1 MDDIKDSLLKHI
13 PFYGTLGF
21 RLIQIKDGHAHFE
34 IDLREELTQN
44 GMIHGGVLASMI
56 DSTCACAAY
65 SLIYPKGWVTTID
78 LQVSYLKPV
87 SKGTLTAKAVCLR
100 SGKNI
105 SFCESKIYN
114 EKRELICIG
123 TSQLLRVAPLTK

>member
-1 MDDIKDSLLKHI
+1 MDDLKASLIDRI
-13 PFYGTLGF
+13 PFYRTLGF
-21 RLIQIKDGHAHFE
+21 KLIEIKDGHAHFE
-34 IDLREELTQN
+34 MDIREALTQN

-56 DSTCACAAY
+56 DSTCACAAF
-65 SLIYPKGWVTTID
+65 SLIYPEGWVTTID

-87 SKGTLTAKAVCLR
+87 SKGTLIAKAECLR

-114 EKRELICIG
+114 DKGELICIG
-123 TSQLLRVAPLTK
+123 TSQLLKVATKKT

>member
-1 MDDIKDSLLKHI
+1 MDDIKDSLIKRI
-13 PFYGTLGF
+13 PFYRTLGF
-21 RLIQIKDGHAHFE
+21 RLLEIKDGHAYFE
-34 IDLREELTQN
+34 MDIREEFTQN
-44 GMIHGGVLASMI
+44 GLIHGGVLASMI
-56 DSTCACAAY
+56 DSTCACAAF

-87 SKGTLTAKAVCLR
+87 AKGTLTAKAECLR

-114 EKRELICIG
+114 EKGELICIG
-123 TSQLLRVAPLTK
+123 TSQLLRVTL

>member
-1 MDDIKDSLLKHI
+1 MDDIKDWLIKHI
-13 PFYGTLGF
+13 PFYSTLGF
-21 RLIQIKDGHAHFE
+21 RLIDIKDGHAHFE

-44 GMIHGGVLASMI
+44 GMVHGGVLASMI

-87 SKGTLTAKAVCLR
+87 SKGTLTAKAECLR

-105 SFCESKIYN
+105 AFCESKIYN
-114 EKRELICIG
+114 EKGELICIG
-123 TSQLLRVAPLTK
+123 TSQLLRVAPIIK

>member
-1 MDDIKDSLLKHI
+1 MDI
-13 PFYGTLGF
+13 
-21 RLIQIKDGHAHFE
+21 
-34 IDLREELTQN
+34 REELTQN

-56 DSTCACAAY
+56 DSTCACAAF

-87 SKGTLTAKAVCLR
+87 SKGTLTAKADCLR
-100 SGKNI
+100 SGKNV

-114 EKRELICIG
+114 EKGELICIG

>member
-1 MDDIKDSLLKHI
+1 MDDIKDSLIKRI
-13 PFYGTLGF
+13 PFYRTLGF
-21 RLIQIKDGHAHFE
+21 RLIEIKNGHAHFE
-34 IDLREELTQN
+34 MDIREEFTQN

-56 DSTCACAAY
+56 DSTCACAAF

-87 SKGTLTAKAVCLR
+87 SKGTLTAKANCLR

-114 EKRELICIG
+114 EKGELICFG
-123 TSQLLRVAPLTK
+123 TSQLLRVAPTTK

>member
-1 MDDIKDSLLKHI
+1 MDDIKDSLIKHI
-13 PFYGTLGF
+13 PFYSTLGF
-21 RLIQIKDGHAHFE
+21 RLIEIKDGHAHFE

-44 GMIHGGVLASMI
+44 GMVHGGVLASMI

-87 SKGTLTAKAVCLR
+87 SKGTLTAKAECLR

-114 EKRELICIG
+114 EKGELICIG
-123 TSQLLRVAPLTK
+123 TSQLLRVAPITK

>member
-1 MDDIKDSLLKHI
+1 MDDIKDSLIKHI
-13 PFYGTLGF
+13 PFYSTLGF
-21 RLIQIKDGHAHFE
+21 RLIEIQDGHAHFE
-34 IDLREELTQN
+34 IDLREEFTQN
-44 GMIHGGVLASMI
+44 GMVHGGVLASMI

-87 SKGTLTAKAVCLR
+87 SQGTLTAKAECLR

-114 EKRELICIG
+114 EKGELICIG

>member
-1 MDDIKDSLLKHI
+1 MDDIKDSLIKHI
-13 PFYGTLGF
+13 PFYSTLGF
-21 RLIQIKDGHAHFE
+21 RLIEIQDGHAHFE

-44 GMIHGGVLASMI
+44 GMVHGGVLASMI

-87 SKGTLTAKAVCLR
+87 SQGTLIAKAECLR
-100 SGKNI
+100 TGKNI

-114 EKRELICIG
+114 EKGELI
-123 TSQLLRVAPLTK
+123 

>member
-1 MDDIKDSLLKHI
+1 MEDIKDSLIKRI
-13 PFYGTLGF
+13 PFYSTLGF
-21 RLIQIKDGHAHFE
+21 RLIEIKDGHAHFE
-34 IDLREELTQN
+34 MDIREEFTQN
-44 GMIHGGVLASMI
+44 GMIHGGALASLI

-87 SKGTLTAKAVCLR
+87 TKGTLTAKAECLR

-105 SFCESKIYN
+105 AFCESKIYN
-114 EKRELICIG
+114 DKGELVSLG
-123 TSQLLRVAPLTK
+123 TSQLLRVAPITK